1 MAKAPIG
8 NDDDKDGHFKPKL
21 MSAKELSFDL
31 ETVLDVM
38 KVIIDG
44 GLEAEFKERASGKRK
59 IKAKRGVV
67 NFVKKFLAEHHNAR
81 LGQPEM
87 VAFREAVRVNAE
99 SPRCHAKRGR

>member
-1 MAKAPIG
+1 MAKAPISNESG
-8 NDDDKDGHFKPKL
+8 EDKHFRPKL

-59 IKAKRGVV
+59 IKAKRNVV
-67 NFVKKFLAEHHNAR
+67 NFVKKFLADHHNAR
-81 LGQPEM
+81 LDQPEM
-87 VAFREAVRVNAE
+87 ATFREAVRVNAE
-99 SPRCHAKRGR
+99 SPRCHARRGR